1 MARPREFNET
11 DVVRLVSRTFWQK
24 GYQATSMRDIED
36 ATGLT
41 AGSIY
46 KAYGSKRELFLLC
59 LEQYLK
65 EESYLALLL
74 AMFES
79 PLDES
84 LRMIFDTIID
94 TACEGSERPAGCL
107 ITKLFAELLS
117 VDACLGR
124 GAISGL
130 NEMQKT
136 LRLRLM
142 WAQENGDL
150 DKRADVDAL
159 GAYLMVVIQGMLVV
173 STSTKDILAMKM
185 ARDMALSSL
194 H

>member
-1 MARPREFNET
+1 VARPREFNET

>member
-1 MARPREFNET
+1 
-11 DVVRLVSRTFWQK
+11 
-24 GYQATSMRDIED
+24 MRDIED

-94 TACEGSERPAGCL
+94 TAYEGSERPAGCL